1 MNSEKTLGQFLI
13 DYKEL
18 KDKYPMVAFDA
29 WTPED
34 CAYII
39 ADERGE
45 DEPTEINWNDD
56 LYRSI
61 ANTLMIR
68 YCAESGY
75 NNDLVRE
82 TIVEIIE
89 EVKP

>member
-1 MNSEKTLGQFLI
+1 MNSEEMKQFMS
-13 DYKEL
+13 DYNDL
-18 KDKYPMVAFDA
+18 KAKYPMVAFDA
-29 WTPED
+29 WTPID
-34 CAYII
+34 FAYII

-45 DEPTEINWNDD
+45 DEPKDIDWDD
-56 LYRSI
+56 DIHHHI